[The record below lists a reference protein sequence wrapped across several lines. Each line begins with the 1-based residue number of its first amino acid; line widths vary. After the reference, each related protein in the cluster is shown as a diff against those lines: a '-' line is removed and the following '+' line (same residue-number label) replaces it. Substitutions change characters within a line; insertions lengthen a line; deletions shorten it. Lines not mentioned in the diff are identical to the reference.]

1 MRYRRIFKT
10 ISHRRLYHFL
20 ENAVGINKCIN
31 KELLSQFILFI
42 LTLSLISHEPACNF
56 SFEVWRLGVF
66 EKVFMRRVGVLVMN
80 TLLLIVSICK
90 KYLHVYILNLAIL
103 IYIYNLLDQVF
114 RYYLTIHSFGVV
126 YQYKLSLLM
135 YVFKIYL

>member
-80 TLLLIVSICK
+80 TILLIVTICK
-90 KYLHVYILNLAIL
+90 YYLHVYILNLAIL
-103 IYIYNLLDQVF
+103 IYIYNLLDQVYAPYF
-114 RYYLTIHSFGVV
+114 AIILPFIVLEWYISTNC
-126 YQYKLSLLM
+126 QY
-135 YVFKIYL
+135 